1 MLPKPR
7 SNTNGTTGSGC
18 EGCPFAGDMQ
28 GFTPDTIRPG
38 ASVVLWAQ
46 GPGESEERG
55 QRYLG
60 KDSTGQEQ
68 WEAHPP
74 APLIG
79 KTGRL
84 METTFLPLAGLN
96 REDVSLSNSIRCR
109 WNHQN
114 TLPPL
119 TQKVIQAAIKHC
131 TLAHWTPP
139 ENNPLYVAMGE
150 YATYTLTGLLHGFNG
165 WRGYLLPKRHPWELP
180 KPMTGVWT
188 PGPQEPK
195 VFVTY
200 HLAYLFRDGG
210 AELPAKRDWNKIPQI
225 LSGRWPEPYP
235 GHSTEPPDLWP
246 TYAAFDTEFDFSRV
260 SSRASGSY
268 QLPEPR
274 LIRYS
279 LATRDR
285 KIWVVESER
294 AGKISVA
301 PGSTVIMHNAPADI
315 PHLKGLLDYTSVIIE
330 DSMMAHAVL
339 WTGKVET
346 DEQKGR
352 TGGAMSHTLNFLG
365 SMYSR
370 FNRWKHLAHIAPKT
384 YAGGDA
390 LGTMD
395 VWETGLHGGLKG
407 ELERDPQSKWVYE
420 NLQKPLV
427 PIILRMRQRGI
438 AVDQEAAKRALLDIV
453 RQQRTFAMQAQA
465 YAGWELNLRSP
476 SHVAFWLYMVEKLK
490 VRRKFGAR

>member
-1 MLPKPR
+1 MLPKP
-7 SNTNGTTGSGC
+7 NGCRGCPAYGSG
-18 EGCPFAGDMQ
+18 Q
-28 GFTPDTIRPG
+28 GFVGDEIRPQTTTL
-38 ASVVLWAQ
+38 VWAQ
-46 GPGESEERG
+46 GPGDSEERG

-60 KDSTGQEQ
+60 KDATGQEQ

-84 METTFLPLAGLN
+84 LETTFLPLAGLN
-96 REDVSLSNSIRCR
+96 REDVSLANSIRCR

-119 TQKVIQAAIKHC
+119 TQKAIQAAIKHC
-131 TLAHWTPP
+131 TLAHGPSP
-139 ENNPLYVAMGE
+139 EQLRNVQLFVAMGE
-150 YATYTLTGLLHGFNG
+150 YATYTLTGLLHGFSG
-165 WRGYLLPKRHPWELP
+165 WRGYLLPKRHPWEPP

-200 HLAYLFRDGG
+200 HLAFLFKDGG

-225 LSGRWPEPYP
+225 LSGKWPEPYP

-246 TYAAFDTEFDFSRV
+246 TYAAFDTEFAMDN
-260 SSRASGSY
+260 
-268 QLPEPR
+268 PDR
-274 LIRYS
+274 LVRYS

-285 KIWVVESER
+285 KVWVVESER
-294 AGKISVA
+294 AGKVSVA
-301 PGSTVIMHNAPADI
+301 PGTTVVMHNAPADI
-315 PHLKGLLDYTSVIIE
+315 PHLKGLVDFSKVEIE
-330 DSMMAHAVL
+330 DTMYAHAVL

-346 DEQKGR
+346 DEQKGKS
-352 TGGAMSHTLNFLG
+352 GGAMSHTLNFLG
-365 SMYSR
+365 SMYAR
-370 FNRWKHLAHIAPKT
+370 FNRWKHLSHIAPKT

-407 ELERDPQSKWVYE
+407 ELARDPQSQWVYE

-438 AVDQEAAKRALLDIV
+438 AVDQEAAKGALQGIK
-453 RQQRTFAMQAQA
+453 QSQRGFESQAQA
-465 YAGWELNLRSP
+465 YAGWPLNLRSP
-476 SHVAFWLYMVEKLK
+476 SHVAFWLYTVERLK